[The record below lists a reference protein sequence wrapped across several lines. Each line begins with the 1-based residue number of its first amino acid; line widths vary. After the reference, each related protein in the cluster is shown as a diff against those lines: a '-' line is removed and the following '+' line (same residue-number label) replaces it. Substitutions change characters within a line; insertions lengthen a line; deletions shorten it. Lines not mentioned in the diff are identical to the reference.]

1 MNPLLALAAA
11 QSVGSLVSSLT
22 APPAPPLPPAG
33 GKLRGGAGA
42 LSAPQRRDGF
52 EEILR
57 TEMAGRKEK
66 AAPPVRVSPEAA
78 QKLAQRGTRLDE
90 AQLKRLSAAAEEAS
104 LKGAQRALVLMDGM
118 AYVVDLRDR
127 TVVNVEDKNR
137 LAGLGDLKVDAVVEA
152 KS

>member
-1 MNPLLALAAA
+1 MNPLLALAAV

-33 GKLRGGAGA
+33 GKLRGGA

-66 AAPPVRVSPEAA
+66 AMPVQFAPEAA
-78 QKLAQRGTRLDE
+78 QKLAQRGTRLDG
-90 AQLKRLSAAAEEAS
+90 AQLNRLSAAAEEAS

-118 AYVVDLRDR
+118 AYVVDLGDR

-137 LAGLGDLKVDAVVEA
+137 LAGLGDLRVDAVVEA